1 MITIYEVYTTTGK
14 ILRYKTNTKRIQV
27 AVYDYY
33 YYATLQFYNLKNDNL
48 NIIDRKEIYISYNN
62 NQEYNGI
69 ILGYINNLFLN
80 LLKNLI

>member
-1 MITIYEVYTTTGK
+1 MKHTTTCK

-33 YYATLQFYNLKNDNL
+33 YNITLQFYNLKNDNL
-48 NIIDRKEIYISYNN
+48 NMIDRKEIYISYNN
-62 NQEYNGI
+62 DLKYNGI